1 LLLHRIWW
9 LAATALLI
17 ILVSGCGST
26 GVTSGGGGSSSSSLS
41 ASQSSLQFGSIL
53 VGTPTSQTLT
63 FTNSATSSKN
73 VVVTAVSFGG
83 ANSSSFSL
91 LQAPAL
97 PLTIT
102 PGQTVSVVIQ
112 ALATVA
118 GPLTATMTVTSDAT
132 SGSVNV
138 ALSATAT
145 LQTFSITGSLGT
157 AGAGANVALSGT
169 SSGAIVADASGNFSF
184 GGLVDGS
191 YTIPPSK
198 SNITLTPASQQ
209 VRVDSANLSG
219 INFTETF
226 SIVGSVGFA
235 GSGASITLSGA
246 GSSSVVADG
255 SGNFLFA
262 GLANGSYTVTPSK
275 GNLVFAP
282 ASQTVAIN
290 NASVTGVNFTGGG
303 QLVLSPANFTFNN
316 VALGTTS
323 APQTGT
329 LTASGASVIVNFDT
343 LTGAGFGFSGI
354 TFPLTIASGQSVNFS
369 VTFTPAAAGNT
380 SGSLAFDSNA
390 MNSPSSSTLA
400 GTGSGLVVAPGNLNF
415 GSVLDGTISTSQIGT
430 LTAVGVDVTISS
442 VTPSGSSFSV
452 TGLPAVPFTITSG
465 QSMQYSAAFAPPAGS
480 PGPAAGSVAFASS
493 ANGVAQTLS
502 GSGASNVAL
511 SWSASTTP
519 NVTYKVYRC
528 SISSAACVQGQP
540 GNFTNIA
547 GSVASLT
554 YTDAAVSSGQ
564 TYYYA
569 LTAVD
574 GTGVES
580 VLSTVTN
587 PAAIP

>member
-1 LLLHRIWW
+1 MLLHRIWW

-169 SSGAIVADASGNFSF
+169 SSGTIVADASGNFSF

-191 YTIPPSK
+191 YTITPSK
-198 SNITLTPASQQ
+198 SNITFTPASQQ
-209 VRVDSANLSG
+209 VRVNSANLSG

-442 VTPSGSSFSV
+442 VTPNGGSFSV

-465 QSMQYSAAFAPPAGS
+465 QSVQYSAAFAPPAGS

>member
-1 LLLHRIWW
+1 MLLHRIWW

-169 SSGAIVADASGNFSF
+169 SSGTIVADASGNFSF

-191 YTIPPSK
+191 YTITPSK
-198 SNITLTPASQQ
+198 SNITFTPASQQ
-209 VRVDSANLSG
+209 VRVNSANLSG

-235 GSGASITLSGA
+235 GSGASITLSGT

-262 GLANGSYTVTPSK
+262 GLPNGSYTVTPSK

-303 QLVLSPANFTFNN
+303 QLLLSPANFTFNN

>member
-1 LLLHRIWW
+1 M
-9 LAATALLI
+9 
-17 ILVSGCGST
+17 
-26 GVTSGGGGSSSSSLS
+26 
-41 ASQSSLQFGSIL
+41 QFGSIL

-169 SSGAIVADASGNFSF
+169 SSGTIVADASGNFSF

-191 YTIPPSK
+191 YTITPSK
-198 SNITLTPASQQ
+198 SNITFTPASQQ
-209 VRVDSANLSG
+209 VRVNSANLSG

-343 LTGAGFGFSGI
+343 LTGAGF
-354 TFPLTIASGQSVNFS
+354 
-369 VTFTPAAAGNT
+369 
-380 SGSLAFDSNA
+380 
-390 MNSPSSSTLA
+390 
-400 GTGSGLVVAPGNLNF
+400 
-415 GSVLDGTISTSQIGT
+415 
-430 LTAVGVDVTISS
+430 
-442 VTPSGSSFSV
+442 
-452 TGLPAVPFTITSG
+452 
-465 QSMQYSAAFAPPAGS
+465 
-480 PGPAAGSVAFASS
+480 
-493 ANGVAQTLS
+493 
-502 GSGASNVAL
+502 
-511 SWSASTTP
+511 
-519 NVTYKVYRC
+519 
-528 SISSAACVQGQP
+528 
-540 GNFTNIA
+540 
-547 GSVASLT
+547 
-554 YTDAAVSSGQ
+554 
-564 TYYYA
+564 
-569 LTAVD
+569 
-574 GTGVES
+574 
-580 VLSTVTN
+580 
-587 PAAIP
+587 

>member
-1 LLLHRIWW
+1 M
-9 LAATALLI
+9 
-17 ILVSGCGST
+17 SGCGST

-169 SSGAIVADASGNFSF
+169 SSGTIVADASGNFSF

-191 YTIPPSK
+191 YTITPSK
-198 SNITLTPASQQ
+198 SNITFTPASQQ
-209 VRVDSANLSG
+209 VRVNSANLSG

-235 GSGASITLSGA
+235 GSGASITLSGT

-262 GLANGSYTVTPSK
+262 GLPNGSYTVTPSK

-303 QLVLSPANFTFNN
+303 QLLLSPANFTFNN

-493 ANGVAQTLS
+493 ANGVAQAFS